1 MGSDEPVYEER
12 RGVFSVG
19 RTETVNVGENVRG
32 KYAER

>member
-1 MGSDEPVYEER
+1 MR

-32 KYAER
+32 EICRAVMLLRDD